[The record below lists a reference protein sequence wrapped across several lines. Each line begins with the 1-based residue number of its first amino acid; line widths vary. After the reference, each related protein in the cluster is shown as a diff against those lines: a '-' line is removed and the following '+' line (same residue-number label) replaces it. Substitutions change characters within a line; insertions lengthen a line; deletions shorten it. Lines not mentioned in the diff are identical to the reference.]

1 MYSVIF
7 LCDELFKFVKEQ
19 GFKESTLV
27 RYRRSLD
34 GFIKFCNDRDVINY
48 TPEIGQEFANDLIPK
63 GKNKVSV
70 DRKCFRRKAVQHFNH
85 YLEYGYFVFEYRKRK
100 RFDSEPLK
108 GSLGDEYSHYKDHIL
123 EKYDK
128 ESTVKFYTYEVYI
141 FLSYFVLAGINS
153 IAGITVELVLKYL
166 STVNENRL
174 RASLYVLRYYFRFVN
189 RQDLYNAIRDI
200 QPVRKKKL
208 IPYLTKEENEKIWTV
223 LKGNEISYKDKA
235 VFLLGFTLGIRA
247 CDIVNLKLKNIDWDK
262 DFICFVQ
269 QKTGNAVNLP
279 LSPVLGNALFNYITT
294 ERGKSDCDNVFLSVY
309 PPFKPLNDH
318 SSCYSIVRK
327 VIQLA
332 GIDMKGRFC
341 GIHFLR
347 HNVASNLV
355 NKDVPIETVAA
366 VLGHASPDTTNIYI
380 TVNEDKLR
388 ECTLS
393 LDLLEDE
400 DNG

>member
-19 GFKESTLV
+19 RFKESTLR
-27 RYRRSLD
+27 RYRRGLG
-34 GFIKFCNDRDVINY
+34 GFIKFCDDRDVIYY

-63 GKNKVSV
+63 NSNKVSV
-70 DRKCFRRKAVQHFNH
+70 DRKFFRKKVVQHFNH
-85 YLEYGYFVFEYRKRK
+85 YLEYGYFVFEHPKRK
-100 RFDSEPLK
+100 QFDSEPLGTLDK
-108 GSLGDEYSHYKDHIL
+108 EYKRYKNHII
-123 EKYDK
+123 EKYDNPN
-128 ESTVKFYTYEVYI
+128 TAKFYLYDVYI
-141 FLSYFVLAGINS
+141 FLSFLISTGINNL
-153 IAGITVELVLKYL
+153 IQV
-166 STVNENRL
+166 TVNIVFRYLETIKENRL
-174 RASLYVLRYYFRFVN
+174 KEALCVLRYYFRFIN
-189 RQDLYNAIRDI
+189 RQDLYNAIYTIR
-200 QPVRKKKL
+200 PVRKKKL

-247 CDIVNLKLKNIDWDK
+247 CDIVNLRLKDIDWDK
-262 DFICFVQ
+262 DCISFVQ
-269 QKTGNAVNLP
+269 QKTGNDVNLP
-279 LSPVLGNALFNYITT
+279 LSPVLGNALFYYIAT
-294 ERGKSDCDNVFLSVY
+294 ERGKSDYDNVFLSVY

-332 GIDMKGRFC
+332 GIDMKDRFC

-347 HNVASNLV
+347 HNVASNLI
-355 NKDVPIETVAA
+355 NEDVPIETVAA

-380 TVNEDKLR
+380 TVNEEKLR

-393 LDLLEDE
+393 LTLLEDK

>member
-19 GFKESTLV
+19 GFKESTLR
-27 RYRRSLD
+27 RYRRGLD
-34 GFIKFCNDRDVINY
+34 GFIKFCDDRDVIYY

-70 DRKCFRRKAVQHFNH
+70 DRKSFRRKAVQHFDH

-100 RFDSEPLK
+100 RFDSESLK
-108 GSLGDEYSHYKDHIL
+108 GSVDDDYRRYKDHIL

-141 FLSYFVLAGINS
+141 FLSCLVLTGINS
-153 IAGITVELVLKYL
+153 IHGITVELVLKYFGA
-166 STVNENRL
+166 VKENRL
-174 RASLYVLRYYFRFVN
+174 KASLCVLRYYFKYIE
-189 RQDLYNAIRDI
+189 RQDLYNAICDI
-200 QPVRKKKL
+200 RPVRKKKL

-223 LKGNEISYKDKA
+223 LKENEISYKDKA

-247 CDIVNLKLKNIDWDK
+247 CDIVNLKLKDIDWDK
-262 DFICFVQ
+262 DCISFVQ

-279 LSPVLGNALFNYITT
+279 LSPVLGNALFNYIIT
-294 ERGKSDCDNVFLSVY
+294 ERGKSDYDNVFLSVY

-332 GIDMKGRFC
+332 GIDMKDRFC

-347 HNVASNLV
+347 HNVASNLI

-380 TVNEDKLR
+380 TVNEEKLR

-393 LDLLEDE
+393 LSLLEDKN
-400 DNG
+400 NG

>member
-19 GFKESTLV
+19 GFKESTLT
-27 RYRRSLD
+27 RYRRNLD
-34 GFIKFCNDRDVINY
+34 GFIKFCNDRDVVNY
-48 TPEIGQEFANDLIPK
+48 TPEVGREFANDLIPK
-63 GKNKVSV
+63 GSTKVSA
-70 DRKCFRRKAVQHFNH
+70 DRKSFRKKAVQHFNH
-85 YLEYGYFVFEYRKRK
+85 YLEYGYFVFECPKKK

-108 GSLGDEYSHYKDHIL
+108 GSIDDDYRRYKDHIL

-141 FLSYFVLAGINS
+141 FLSYLVLAGINS
-153 IAGITVELVLKYL
+153 IAGITVELVLKYFGA
-166 STVNENRL
+166 VKENRL
-174 RASLYVLRYYFRFVN
+174 KASLCVLRYYFRFIERN
-189 RQDLYNAIRDI
+189 DLYNAISNIR
-200 QPVRKKKL
+200 PVRIKKL

-223 LKGNEISYKDKA
+223 LKGYEISYKDKA

-247 CDIVNLKLKNIDWDK
+247 CDIVNLKLRNIDWDK
-262 DFICFVQ
+262 EFICFVQ
-269 QKTGNAVNLP
+269 QKTGNAVSLP

-294 ERGKSDCDNVFLSVY
+294 ERHKSDYDNVFLSMY
-309 PPFKPLNDH
+309 PPFKPLAGH
-318 SSCYSIVRK
+318 SACYRMVEK
-327 VIQLA
+327 VIKLA
-332 GIDMKGRFC
+332 GIDMKDRFY

-347 HNVASNLV
+347 HNVASNLI

-380 TVNEDKLR
+380 TVNEEKLR

-393 LDLLEDE
+393 LDLLEDI
-400 DNG
+400 DND